1 VTHRFEVR
9 VYYEDTDAGG
19 VVYHAGYLRFAER
32 ARTEL
37 LRAGGLDHRTLLER
51 AGGQLVVRRLEA
63 DFLAPARLDELLSVE
78 TRPLAATGARVLFEQ
93 AIRSGE
99 TLLVRLAVEIAF
111 VGRDGRPRR
120 LPEALRRALAPAAP
134 ARPARVRP

>member
-1 VTHRFEVR
+1 MTHRFEVR

-37 LRAGGLDHRTLLER
+37 LRAAGIDHRTLFER
-51 AGGQLVVRRLEA
+51 EGGQLVVRRLVA
-63 DFLAPARLDELLSVE
+63 DFRAPARLDDRLAIE
-78 TRPLAATGARVLFEQ
+78 TRPLAGSGARLLLEQ
-93 AIRSGE
+93 TVSREAA
-99 TLLVRLAVEIAF
+99 LLVRLEVEIAF

-120 LPEALRRALAPAAP
+120 LPECLRRVLAPASPVSAGSD
-134 ARPARVRP
+134 RP

>member
-1 VTHRFEVR
+1 MTHRLAVR

-19 VVYHAGYLRFAER
+19 AVYHASYLRFAER

-37 LRAGGLDHRTLLER
+37 LRAGGVDHRTLLEG

-63 DFLAPARLDELLSVE
+63 DFLAPARLDDLLSVE
-78 TRPLAATGARVLFEQ
+78 TRPVGGSGARIVLEQ
-93 AIRSGE
+93 TVRREEAV
-99 TLLVRLAVEIAF
+99 LVRLEVEIAF

-120 LPEALRRALAPAAP
+120 LPEALRRVFASTPSAAAEP
-134 ARPARVRP
+134 LGP